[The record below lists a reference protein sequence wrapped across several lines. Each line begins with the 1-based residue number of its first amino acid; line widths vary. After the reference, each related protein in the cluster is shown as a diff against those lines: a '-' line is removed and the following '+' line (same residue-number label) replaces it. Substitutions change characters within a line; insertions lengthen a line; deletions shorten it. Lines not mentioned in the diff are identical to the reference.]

1 MGCAGRIRIDLARH
15 HRAVATRKKPDFPYA
30 EGDQAMSAI
39 ERYHQATVR
48 AEQKK
53 VQFLSSVSAAKERVK
68 PGRLKQDI
76 KEKAANGIHNGRLYL
91 TDKVRQQP
99 VAVGATAAALLI
111 YLFRRPISALL
122 KKTYVRITNR
132 NPELAETDDG

>member
-1 MGCAGRIRIDLARH
+1 
-15 HRAVATRKKPDFPYA
+15 
-30 EGDQAMSAI
+30 MSAI

-76 KEKAANGIHNGRLYL
+76 KEKAANGIHNGRLYV

-99 VAVGATAAALLI
+99 VAVGATAAAFLI
-111 YLFRRPISALL
+111 YLFRRPISALF